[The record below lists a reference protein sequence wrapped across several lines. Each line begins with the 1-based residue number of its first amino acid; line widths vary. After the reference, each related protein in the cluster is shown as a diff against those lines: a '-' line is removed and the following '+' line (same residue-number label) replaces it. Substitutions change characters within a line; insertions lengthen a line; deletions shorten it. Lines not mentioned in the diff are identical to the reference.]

1 MKSIEEPVARKAS
14 MSRRRRDRRA
24 ESRRRPFDPIVN
36 RKPHTTEPECRLP
49 QEAREY
55 VRHIK
60 DVSIASLGVSRVSLG
75 ADPKRRPS
83 PEPRQYVCRGV
94 SKVFQRSS
102 DFVASAIQDMMPR
115 TPTKTKQT
123 GFLAGWNSPS
133 PPPRAAP
140 RPVIAPVVPVPVVF
154 TRTVNH
160 RSPSP
165 PATPRYRRSPSPP
178 VTPRYCPSSSPAR
191 AVAVSKQQV
200 LVTVSAPRSAVPN
213 PTPRQLDRELATVKA
228 KINVLEQRHV
238 QLQAI
243 HQQEVTR
250 RLEGAAK
257 AIGQGLIRAPTTIQI
272 NDNQLCLYAS
282 DEEL

>member
-1 MKSIEEPVARKAS
+1 MCRGV
-14 MSRRRRDRRA
+14 SRISQD
-24 ESRRRPFDPIVN
+24 SVPKHRPS
-36 RKPHTTEPECRLP
+36 LP
-49 QEAREY
+49 QEPELRE
-55 VRHIK
+55 
-60 DVSIASLGVSRVSLG
+60 
-75 ADPKRRPS
+75 
-83 PEPRQYVCRGV
+83 YVCRGIT
-94 SKVFQRSS
+94 KTFQSS
-102 DFVASAIQDMMPR
+102 ADYVASAINDMMPR
-115 TPTKTKQT
+115 TPIKTKQT

-140 RPVIAPVVPVPVVF
+140 RPVVAPVVSTPVVF
-154 TRTVNH
+154 TRTINR

-165 PATPRYRRSPSPP
+165 PATPRYRPSSRSPSPP
-178 VTPRYCPSSSPAR
+178 AR
-191 AVAVSKQQV
+191 AVSISEQQV
-200 LVTVSAPRSAVPN
+200 LVTVPAPRSAVPN
-213 PTPRQLDRELATVKA
+213 PTPKQLDRELAAVKA
-228 KINVLEQRHV
+228 KMNVLEQRHV

>member
-1 MKSIEEPVARKAS
+1 MKSVVVPTIAKRND
-14 MSRRRRDRRA
+14 RRRRQHSRREPRLDRSENRRA
-24 ESRRRPFDPIVN
+24 
-36 RKPHTTEPECRLP
+36 HTTESHRPRLEP
-49 QEAREY
+49 RRPLVATQQQDS
-55 VRHIK
+55 V
-60 DVSIASLGVSRVSLG
+60 
-75 ADPKRRPS
+75 PKRRPS
-83 PEPRQYVCRGV
+83 PEPRHYVSRGV
-94 SKVFQRSS
+94 SKVFRSS
-102 DFVASAIQDMMPR
+102 ADFVASAIQDMMPR

-140 RPVIAPVVPVPVVF
+140 RPVVAPVVPVPVVF